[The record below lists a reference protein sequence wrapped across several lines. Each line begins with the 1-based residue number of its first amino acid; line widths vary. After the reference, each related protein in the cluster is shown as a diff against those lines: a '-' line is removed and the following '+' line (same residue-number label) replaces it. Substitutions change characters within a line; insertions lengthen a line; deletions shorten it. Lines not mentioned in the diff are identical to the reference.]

1 MARPTQQE
9 IVDALIA
16 RHGTTYAR
24 EAGIALNRAGPATLW
39 RLLCLSLLLSA
50 RINADLALAAAR
62 ALADEGWTT
71 PRDLADSTWERR
83 AKALNEAGYARYDER
98 TATMLGDTAQLV
110 LDRYGGDLRRLR
122 AEADGD
128 PARIRELTK
137 ECKGIGDVGADIF
150 CREAQAVWHELHP
163 FIDERALRA
172 CSGLGLPEDSRRL
185 AKFAGDPAGTA
196 RLAAALV
203 RVGLAGDHD
212 DVLASARGEEG

>member
-1 MARPTQQE
+1 MARSTQQE
-9 IVDALIA
+9 IVDALLA

-24 EAGIALNRAGPATLW
+24 EAGIALSRAGPATLW

-50 RINADLALAAAR
+50 RISADLALSAAR
-62 ALADEGWTT
+62 ALGDEGWTT
-71 PRDLADSTWERR
+71 PRDLAGSTWERR
-83 AKALNEAGYARYDER
+83 AKVLNEAGYARYDER

-122 AEADGD
+122 EEADGD
-128 PARIRELTK
+128 PARVGELIK

-150 CREAQAVWHELHP
+150 CREAQAVWHELCP
-163 FIDERALRA
+163 FIDERALKA
-172 CSGLGLPEDSRRL
+172 CSGLGLPEDPSRL
-185 AKFAGDPAGTA
+185 AKLTGGPADTA

-212 DVLASARGEEG
+212 EIVAAARGEEG

>member
-1 MARPTQQE
+1 MAQPTQQE
-9 IVDALIA
+9 IVDALLA
-16 RHGTTYAR
+16 RHGTTYAS
-24 EAGIALNRAGPATLW
+24 EAKIALGHAGPATLW

-50 RINADLALAAAR
+50 RISADLALAATR

-71 PRDLADSTWERR
+71 PRDLAGSTWERR
-83 AKALNEAGYARYDER
+83 AKVLNEAGYARYDER

-122 AEADGD
+122 EEADGD
-128 PARIRELTK
+128 PARVRELIK

-163 FIDERALRA
+163 FIDERALKA
-172 CSGLGLPEDSRRL
+172 CSGLSLPEDPSRL
-185 AKFAGDPAGTA
+185 AKLAGGPADTA

-212 DVLASARGEEG
+212 EIVAAARGEEG